1 MSLLPN
7 YYFVPAKYFFFI
19 QEATSQ
25 YQLKG
30 GILIEAKNKSV
41 PQHLLKNALTSLE
54 SQWQKDSKYSGYVV
68 NLKSQPR
75 YYWFSTEP
83 DLAIINPH
91 QAGLSPFFE
100 KFNPVVIIEVLSPD
114 YDRDRKFQEYH
125 QIASLQ
131 EYVRIDRERYVI
143 EHLVRQPGNEWKAW
157 QIENWDDNVYL
168 ASIEAYLFLAA
179 VFK

>member
-1 MSLLPN
+1 MSSLPN
-7 YYFVPAKYFFFI
+7 YYFVPAKYFFLI

-30 GILIEAKNKSV
+30 NILIEVKDKSV
-41 PQHLLKNALTSLE
+41 PQHLLQNALTSLE
-54 SQWQKDSKYSGYVV
+54 SQWQKDSKYRGYVV
-68 NLKSQPR
+68 NLQGKIR
-75 YYWFSTEP
+75 YFGFSTEP

-91 QAGLSPFFE
+91 QTGLSPFFE

-114 YDRDRKFQEYH
+114 YDRERKFQEYH

-143 EHLVRQPGNEWKAW
+143 EHLVRQPGNEWKVL
-157 QIENWDDNVYL
+157 QIENWGDNVYL
-168 ASIEAYLFLAA
+168 ASIEVYLFLAA